1 MRHVGWSSEPL
12 LGSTDADGLPK
23 IGRISITRRSHSCAS
38 HPSASC
44 SENFVIPLDVPGRT
58 LTIGSPANHAAKLA
72 SNWKAE
78 GIFLTNTARKVAGFE
93 EVDEGTEGTSPLT
106 PEEIKKCQDEAKL
119 DVKRDDIVKEWRQDN
134 EKNPIGSFVFS
145 RPTPPLNQGG
155 LRLTRTLR
163 ATSCRLLEIRPPFSI
178 G

>member
-23 IGRISITRRSHSCAS
+23 IGRISITRRTYSCAS

-44 SENFVIPLDVPGRT
+44 SENF
-58 LTIGSPANHAAKLA
+58 
-72 SNWKAE
+72 E
-78 GIFLTNTARKVAGFE
+78 
-93 EVDEGTEGTSPLT
+93 
-106 PEEIKKCQDEAKL
+106 DEAKL

-145 RPTPPLNQGG
+145 SHSAPQSRWAAFDTDIARHVLPAVGDPSTIPYRVAPPIK
-155 LRLTRTLR
+155 R
-163 ATSCRLLEIRPPFSI
+163 
-178 G
+178 

>member
-58 LTIGSPANHAAKLA
+58 LALQLLLREMSESWASVIRRSWTQAA
-72 SNWKAE
+72 SN
-78 GIFLTNTARKVAGFE
+78 E
-93 EVDEGTEGTSPLT
+93 ETLALWAASLR
-106 PEEIKKCQDEAKL
+106 EIKK
-119 DVKRDDIVKEWRQDN
+119 R
-134 EKNPIGSFVFS
+134 
-145 RPTPPLNQGG
+145 
-155 LRLTRTLR
+155 
-163 ATSCRLLEIRPPFSI
+163 SCSLLIFTFACPSAS
-178 G
+178 